1 MGFIDK
7 IQEKDLPDYQ
17 QQFSSRTMKNYVAQ
31 ALVPFGTNSLSGMLF
46 SSYLSFVY
54 TQYLGVAANVIAVI
68 ISIGIIVD
76 GVTDFLMGFIV
87 DRYRTKWGKAKHWF
101 FISALPVGATMVLMF
116 MIPESTSQM
125 AKAIYVF
132 VMYNLFCTALTTVR
146 LPGGSLIA
154 LVSDSP
160 KVHRNLA
167 YIVEVASAFAGSTL
181 GWIMAPMLSRYGD
194 NLQTYRYITFICG
207 AITVIALLLIGLLTT
222 EQRTKE
228 DWIKYDEEYKKYSHQ
243 EKGETIFIQMKNLLS
258 NKWWVILQLY
268 NLAQAC
274 CMNFNFGVM
283 AYWLALV
290 VGDSS
295 KVGMIIAACSL
306 PVTVG
311 SLCYAPISRFFS
323 SRKMIM
329 LCRALQFVF
338 GVIGWIAGAKHFSI
352 YVMML
357 VPYSFLGGLVGP
369 CSRVLIPQIIDY
381 GEWKT
386 GTRQEGLA
394 NSGTVVM
401 NKIMAA
407 VATSI
412 VGFVLAASG
421 YVGGN
426 TVVNAGTISTINFL
440 YLGVPTLMTLVS
452 AVIMFFFR
460 LDDKQVEQY
469 KAEIAARNA
478 ALDQEA

>member
-31 ALVPFGTNSLSGMLF
+31 ALVPFGTNSLSAMLF

-101 FISALPVGATMVLMF
+101 FVSALLVGATMVLMF

-125 AKAIYVF
+125 AKVVYVF

-207 AITVIALLLIGLLTT
+207 AITVIALL
-222 EQRTKE
+222 K
-228 DWIKYDEEYKKYSHQ
+228 
-243 EKGETIFIQMKNLLS
+243 
-258 NKWWVILQLY
+258 
-268 NLAQAC
+268 
-274 CMNFNFGVM
+274 
-283 AYWLALV
+283 
-290 VGDSS
+290 SS
-295 KVGMIIAACSL
+295 
-306 PVTVG
+306 
-311 SLCYAPISRFFS
+311 
-323 SRKMIM
+323 
-329 LCRALQFVF
+329 
-338 GVIGWIAGAKHFSI
+338 
-352 YVMML
+352 
-357 VPYSFLGGLVGP
+357 
-369 CSRVLIPQIIDY
+369 
-381 GEWKT
+381 
-386 GTRQEGLA
+386 
-394 NSGTVVM
+394 
-401 NKIMAA
+401 
-407 VATSI
+407 
-412 VGFVLAASG
+412 
-421 YVGGN
+421 
-426 TVVNAGTISTINFL
+426 
-440 YLGVPTLMTLVS
+440 
-452 AVIMFFFR
+452 
-460 LDDKQVEQY
+460 
-469 KAEIAARNA
+469 
-478 ALDQEA
+478 